1 MNTRASL
8 RLTTQQLTRRQALG
22 LAGTFA
28 LLLSGSFVS
37 AAQDQITGVG
47 IERRGPSAVRMAI
60 PEFRPAAADERSVRL
75 AKVFNDTLRSDIDF
89 SGNIEL
95 ASPSFYP
102 QGVFANPPDIKI
114 EDWTQPGVNAQ
125 YVAYG
130 SLAVTP
136 NGLTATGRL
145 RDLGALLD
153 SFGSLFPGTGDE
165 DAARLVAHKLA
176 DKILTTLGFGRGIF
190 STQIAFVSSR
200 GGAKEIY
207 VMDYDGSNQRAL
219 TANRSISIAPAWSPV
234 DDRIAY
240 TVWRPGPQIA
250 ITSAI
255 GARHSFTQ
263 TGPVNAIPSWSADGK
278 LMVYSSNRDGD
289 HEIYVADADGKNPK
303 RLTRSPDIDT
313 SPVFNPAGR
322 RIAFVSKRS
331 GTPQIYTMNV
341 DGTDVQ
347 RITDEGGD
355 AENPAYSP
363 DGRLLAFA
371 WQKPRSGAFDLY
383 VYDTQ
388 AGKILPALTG
398 DAGNN
403 ERPTWAPDGK
413 HLAFQSNRTGTTQIY
428 SMLVNGGRQPQQLTT
443 RGSNEGPTWSGFPTP

>member
-1 MNTRASL
+1 
-8 RLTTQQLTRRQALG
+8 
-22 LAGTFA
+22 
-28 LLLSGSFVS
+28 
-37 AAQDQITGVG
+37 
-47 IERRGPSAVRMAI
+47 MAI
-60 PEFRPAAADERSVRL
+60 PEFRPAGSDQRSVNL
-75 AKVFNDTLRSDIDF
+75 AKVFNDTLRADIDF

-114 EDWTQPGVNAQ
+114 EDWTQPGINAQ

-130 SLAVTP
+130 SLAITA
-136 NGLTATGRL
+136 NGINATGRL
-145 RDLGALLD
+145 RDLGATQD

-165 DAARLVAHKLA
+165 DAARRVAHNVA
-176 DKILTTLGFGRGIF
+176 DKILMTLGFGRGIF
-190 STQIAFVSSR
+190 STQIAFVSNR

-207 VMDYDGSNQRAL
+207 VMDYDGSNQRAV
-219 TANRSISIAPAWSPV
+219 TANGSISIAPNWSPV

-255 GARHSFTQ
+255 GTRHSFTQ
-263 TGPVNAIPSWSADGK
+263 AGPLNNIPSWSADGK
-278 LMVYSSNRDGD
+278 KMVYSSNRDGD
-289 HEIYVADADGKNPK
+289 NEIYISDGDGKNAK
-303 RLTRSPDIDT
+303 RLTRSADIDT
-313 SPVFNPAGR
+313 SPVMNPAGV

-331 GTPQIYTMNV
+331 GTPQVYTMNV

-363 DGRLLAFA
+363 DGRFLALA

-383 VYDTQ
+383 LYDTQ
-388 AGKILPALTG
+388 SGKFDQLTSN
-398 DAGNN
+398 AGNN

-413 HLAFQSNRTGTTQIY
+413 HLAFQSNRSGATQIY
-428 SMLVNGGRQPQQLTT
+428 SMLVSGGRQPQQLTT

>member
-1 MNTRASL
+1 LLLLGVSSL
-8 RLTTQQLTRRQALG
+8 R
-22 LAGTFA
+22 
-28 LLLSGSFVS
+28 
-37 AAQDQITGVG
+37 AQDQINTGTVRIG
-47 IERRGPSAVRMAI
+47 SSSVRMAI
-60 PEFRPAAADERSVRL
+60 PEFRPAGADQRSVRL

-114 EDWTQPGVNAQ
+114 EDWTQPGINAQ

-145 RDLGALLD
+145 RDLGAPLD
-153 SFGSLFPGTGDE
+153 SFGSLFPGSGDDE
-165 DAARLVAHKLA
+165 AARLVAHNVA

-190 STQIAFVSSR
+190 STQIAFVSNR

-219 TANRSISIAPAWSPV
+219 TANGSISIAPAWSPV

-250 ITSAI
+250 VTSAI
-255 GARHSFTQ
+255 GSRHSFTQ
-263 TGPVNAIPSWSADGK
+263 VGPANSIPSWSADGK
-278 LMVYSSNRDGD
+278 LMVYASRRDGD
-289 HEIYVADADGKNPK
+289 YEIYVADGDGKNPK
-303 RLTRSPDIDT
+303 RVTRSPDIDT
-313 SPVFNPAGR
+313 SPVFSPAGR
-322 RIAFVSKRS
+322 TIAFVSKRS

-363 DGRLLAFA
+363 DGRFLALA

-383 VYDTQ
+383 LYDTQ
-388 AGKILPALTG
+388 SGKFAQLTSN
-398 DAGNN
+398 AGNN

-413 HLAFQSNRTGTTQIY
+413 HLAFQSNRSGATQIY
-428 SMLVNGGRQPQQLTT
+428 SMLVSGGRQPQQLTT
-443 RGSNEGPTWSGFPTP
+443 RGSNEGPSWSGFPTP